1 MTAVC
6 IPYHAIGATMTDA
19 SNGPN
24 VPEPARDVGD
34 GRPVA
39 TVTDPDGSVRRL
51 IQDKEVIRDG

>member
-6 IPYHAIGATMTDA
+6 IPYHAIGARMTDS
-19 SNGPN
+19 SNGAG

-34 GRPVA
+34 GRPLA
-39 TVTDPDGSVRRL
+39 TVTDPDGSVLRV